1 MEDTNKFINE
11 VCKKYKQL
19 NKIMKARH
27 EGRIKEAE
35 SLKKT
40 QTEIKLQLKN
50 LGIQTQTSEVKHF
63 DETTRCGREN
73 LSVEDKIKKQVP
85 QSKKMLELGTTN
97 MRKI

>member
-1 MEDTNKFINE
+1 MKS
-11 VCKKYKQL
+11 VKKYKQL

-27 EGRIKEAE
+27 EGRIKKIE

-50 LGIQTQTSEVKHF
+50 LGIQTQTSEVRHSN
-63 DETTRCGREN
+63 ETTRCGREN
-73 LSVEDKIKKQVP
+73 LSVEDKIKKQIP
-85 QSKKMLELGTTN
+85 QTKKMLELGTTN